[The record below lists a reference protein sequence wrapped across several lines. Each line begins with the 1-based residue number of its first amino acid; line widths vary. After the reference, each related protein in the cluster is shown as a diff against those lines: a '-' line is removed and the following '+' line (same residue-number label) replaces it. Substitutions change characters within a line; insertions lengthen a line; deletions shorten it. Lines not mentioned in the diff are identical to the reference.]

1 MKTTKHD
8 ERFTRRRP
16 LSRDQLTDLSEPKVL
31 FVHTLIIVKVD
42 VGSVPHE
49 QIGSYMEAVKQNI
62 VDDGMHDQGF
72 RFFFLPIKDG
82 PTTLTAIEL
91 SKGFSATA

>member
-1 MKTTKHD
+1 LKTTKHD

-16 LSRDQLTDLSEPKVL
+16 LSRDQLTDLSEPKAP
-31 FVHTLIIVKVD
+31 FVHTLIVVKVD
-42 VGSVPHE
+42 VRSVPHE
-49 QIGSYMEAVKQNI
+49 QIGSYMDEVRKHI